1 MANLTIAVDEEL
13 LKRARLRAI
22 EEGTSVNA
30 VLRERLEEY
39 ARGRND
45 RLQAGLEILE
55 AAKRS
60 KMSSGGRRWTR
71 EELYERGRPR

>member
-1 MANLTIAVDEEL
+1 MTNLTIAVDEDL
-13 LKRARLRAI
+13 LKRARLRAV

-30 VLRERLEEY
+30 VLRARLEEY